1 MSLRKPRAIDRL
13 GRVLRWKLSDRG
25 CQMDK
30 SDHKSN
36 KVKFSKMVIISV
48 LIAVLVFTVAMI
60 VIFLVTEDHT
70 VPDTL
75 ITYFF
80 LFCSGEAGC
89 LGLIKYGDTKY
100 DKPDSPDDG
109 NH

>member
-1 MSLRKPRAIDRL
+1 MASKRKR
-13 GRVLRWKLSDRG
+13 RG
-25 CQMDK
+25 KNQQ
-30 SDHKSN
+30 
-36 KVKFSKMVIISV
+36 VKFSKLVILSV
-48 LIAVLVFTVAMI
+48 LIAVLVFTVTMI
-60 VIFLVTEDHT
+60 VIFCLTADHT

-80 LFCSGEAGC
+80 IFCGGEAGC

-100 DKPDSPDDG
+100 DKQDTAGTTDD